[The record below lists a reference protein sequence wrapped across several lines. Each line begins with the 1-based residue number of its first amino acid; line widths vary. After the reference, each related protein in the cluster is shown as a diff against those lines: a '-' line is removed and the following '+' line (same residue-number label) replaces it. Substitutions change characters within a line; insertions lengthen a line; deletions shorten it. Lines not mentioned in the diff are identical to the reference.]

1 MAAIHDLTVTES
13 GQAFLIREGLEMDA
27 EAVYRFKQV
36 AFQETD
42 WMLQTWGDMNTDPEK
57 EAYFLRRFQSSPNS
71 LYLVALQEKEVIGTL
86 SLVGGSLQRTE
97 HVASLGLGVVQNWWG
112 NGVGK
117 RLMELSIHWAE
128 QHSTLR
134 KLNLQVYHTND
145 RAIGLYLRLG
155 FQQEGR
161 LRQEVMLDDQTE
173 IDLIQM
179 ARFV

>member
-1 MAAIHDLTVTES
+1 M
-13 GQAFLIREGLEMDA
+13 
-27 EAVYRFKQV
+27 
-36 AFQETD
+36 
-42 WMLQTWGDMNTDPEK
+42 
-57 EAYFLRRFQSSPNS
+57 
-71 LYLVALQEKEVIGTL
+71 
-86 SLVGGSLQRTE
+86 
-97 HVASLGLGVVQNWWG
+97 ASLGLGVVQNWWG